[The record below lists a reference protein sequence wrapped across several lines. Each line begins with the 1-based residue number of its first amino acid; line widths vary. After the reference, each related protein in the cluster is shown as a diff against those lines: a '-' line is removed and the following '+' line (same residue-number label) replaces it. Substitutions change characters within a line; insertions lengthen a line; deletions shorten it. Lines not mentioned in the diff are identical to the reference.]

1 MPRALFAGLLLAV
14 ASNVFAAP
22 PMAFDD
28 WKPGDSCPV
37 TPVATCPEGWTCA
50 STISG
55 DYFLQR
61 PLPAE
66 GTPLIQTITTDSSVN
81 AVRMSAAVVTSSAT
95 KRGPYAYFTNRDN
108 NTVSVVDYSDL
119 GAVKAEP
126 LSLDAGQIPQ
136 GIAISPSGGY
146 IYVGTGDGKIVI
158 IRAHDR
164 HRMGEVTLGAKPA
177 SLLVSRD
184 GTRLYAVV
192 EGGESIIVIDTAARS
207 VIKTIALADI
217 SDRLAIH
224 PDGARLYSLSHSSG
238 KLYVIDAATDEVVKI
253 HVLIEQGLPEDIAL
267 DASGERL
274 YITLGHLTTTSLA
287 VLDTATNEI
296 SFPEISFEGL
306 PQAVAVNP
314 AAQQLFVATEP
325 PQASSCAEVFG
336 KVYIVNANDMRLASV
351 IAVKGVVADVV
362 VNKTGWLFSANKQT
376 KQIELLDKNGQLLNR
391 LAVSG
396 LGPLVIGPEL
406 ASVITPSTKQLDFGE
421 VPSGQPAARTLTI
434 TNTGSLPLTVSG
446 VRIEISS
453 TQANTAAAAVTSPSG
468 FAVAEDSCTNN
479 TLEPGGQC
487 AITLSYAPVSLGQ
500 AGALMHIDSDST
512 ILSAPVAVTARGVAG
527 TAEAL
532 PSSAGGNDGGGGG
545 GSWGPVSLI
554 FAVLW
559 VLGRSARRW
568 GGSPR

>member
-1 MPRALFAGLLLAV
+1 M
-14 ASNVFAAP
+14 
-22 PMAFDD
+22 
-28 WKPGDSCPV
+28 
-37 TPVATCPEGWTCA
+37 
-50 STISG
+50 
-55 DYFLQR
+55 
-61 PLPAE
+61 
-66 GTPLIQTITTDSSVN
+66 N
-81 AVRMSAAVVTSSAT
+81 AVRMSAAVVTSSTT

-164 HRMGEVTLGAKPA
+164 HRIGEVTLEAKPA

-192 EGGESIIVIDTAARS
+192 EGGKSIIVIDTAARS
-207 VIKTIALADI
+207 AIKTIALADV

-224 PDGARLYSLSHSSG
+224 LDGTRLYSLSHVSG
-238 KLYVIDAATDEVVKI
+238 KVYVIDVASGDVVKS
-253 HVLIEQGLPEDIAL
+253 HALIEQGAPEDIAL

-306 PQAVAVNP
+306 PQALAVNP
-314 AAQQLFVATEP
+314 AAQQLFVTTEL
-325 PQASSCAEVFG
+325 PQAPSCAEIFG
-336 KVYIVNANDMRLASV
+336 KVYIVDTTDLKLTSTLD
-351 IAVKGVVADVV
+351 VKGVAADIVV
-362 VNKTGWLFSANKQT
+362 TKAGWLFGMNKQT
-376 KQIELLDKNGQLLNR
+376 NHLEVLDKNGQLLNR
-391 LAVSG
+391 LAVMG
-396 LGPLVIGPEL
+396 LGPLVSSPEL
-406 ASVITPSTKQLDFGE
+406 ASIITPSAKQLDFGE

-446 VRIEISS
+446 VRIEVSS
-453 TQANTAAAAVTSPSG
+453 TPANIPVATATNSSG
-468 FAVAEDSCTNN
+468 FAVAEDTCTNK
-479 TLEPGGQC
+479 TLQPDGQC
-487 AITLSYAPVSLGQ
+487 AITLSYAPVSTGQ
-500 AGALMHIDSDST
+500 SGALVHIDSDST
-512 ILSAPVAVTARGVAG
+512 LLSAPVAVTARGVSGAE
-527 TAEAL
+527 EAL
-532 PSSAGGNDGGGGG
+532 PSSASGNSGGGG
-545 GSWGPVSLI
+545 GSWGPISLM

-559 VLGRSARRW
+559 ALVRRGRQRL
-568 GGSPR
+568 

>member
-1 MPRALFAGLLLAV
+1 MSRALFAGLLLAV
-14 ASNVFAAP
+14 ASNVFAASP
-22 PMAFDD
+22 IDFDG
-28 WKPGDSCPV
+28 WKFGDSCSV
-37 TPVATCPEGWTCA
+37 TPVAPCPGGGACET
-50 STISG
+50 TITG
-55 DYFLQR
+55 DYFLPR
-61 PLPAE
+61 PPRTD
-66 GTPLIQTITTDSSVN
+66 GTPLIQTMMADSSVN
-81 AVRMSAAVVTSSAT
+81 AVRMSAAVVTSSTT

-164 HRMGEVTLGAKPA
+164 HRIGEVTLEAKPA

-192 EGGESIIVIDTAARS
+192 EGGKSIIVIDTAARS
-207 VIKTIALADI
+207 AIKTIALADV

-224 PDGARLYSLSHSSG
+224 LDGTRLYSLSHVSG
-238 KLYVIDAATDEVVKI
+238 KVYVIDVASGDVVKS
-253 HVLIEQGLPEDIAL
+253 HALIEQGAPEDIAL

-306 PQAVAVNP
+306 PQALAVNP
-314 AAQQLFVATEP
+314 AAQQLFVTTEL
-325 PQASSCAEVFG
+325 PQAPSCAEIFG
-336 KVYIVNANDMRLASV
+336 KVYIVDTTDLKLTSTLD
-351 IAVKGVVADVV
+351 VKGVAADIVV
-362 VNKTGWLFSANKQT
+362 TKAGWLFGMNKQT
-376 KQIELLDKNGQLLNR
+376 NHLEVLDKNGQLLNR
-391 LAVSG
+391 LAVMG
-396 LGPLVIGPEL
+396 LGPLVSSPEL
-406 ASVITPSTKQLDFGE
+406 ASIITPSAKQLDFGE

-446 VRIEISS
+446 VRIEVSS
-453 TQANTAAAAVTSPSG
+453 TPANIPVATATNSSG
-468 FAVAEDSCTNN
+468 FAVAEDTCTNK
-479 TLEPGGQC
+479 TLQPDGQC
-487 AITLSYAPVSLGQ
+487 AITLSYAPVSTGQ
-500 AGALMHIDSDST
+500 SGALVHIDSDST
-512 ILSAPVAVTARGVAG
+512 LLSAPVAVTARGVSGAE
-527 TAEAL
+527 EAL
-532 PSSAGGNDGGGGG
+532 PSSASGNSGGGG
-545 GSWGPVSLI
+545 GSWGPISLM

-559 VLGRSARRW
+559 ALVRRGRQRL
-568 GGSPR
+568 